1 MPFNVGENVGPYRI
15 IEQLGQGGMAT
26 VFKAYHASLDRYV
39 AIKALHPAFNQ
50 DVTFEARFQREAR
63 VVAKLEHPNIVP
75 VYDYAE
81 HEKRPYLVMKFIEGD
96 TLKAK
101 LDKGPLSSEDIA
113 RIVEAVGSALSYAHR
128 QGVLHRDI
136 KPSNVLVARDG
147 QMYLADFGLARIAQ
161 SGESTLSSDMIMGT
175 PQYISPEQA
184 MGKKDLDERTDLYSF
199 GVMLYEMVVGQV
211 PFNADTPFSVIHD
224 HIYSP
229 LPLPHKVNK
238 NVPESVE
245 RVLLKAL
252 AKERDDRY
260 ETVSQMVAAFKDAW
274 MEAGIPMQG
283 TFIKISQSMNA
294 PEKPVAKAEPI
305 NTLVEPE
312 PIKTAAQVESTLAGL
327 ESNKKR
333 SANLSAWLWIG
344 AGVIVVLCIG
354 SIVFARSNQLFGRVL
369 AASRASTNT
378 PVAFSL
384 STSLPNLVSTP
395 LSGQVI
401 PPSAVLEAQKRA
413 NENPNDLNA
422 QFDLALAFWNA
433 NMPGAMY
440 ETLSKVTQLAGPD
453 NESFYI
459 QAGEK
464 FASQDGWLPAA
475 FMYFQVVRARAQ
487 TSEGVPDH
495 IRDAFREAMYK
506 AADRPE
512 VAVIVPFD
520 KVAEVDPT
528 ISFITQARNAFYSGR
543 IKEAHELIGE
553 LKQYEDTSREGYLL
567 EGELASVEGDHETA
581 RQFLQGLVDD
591 QTSTPEW
598 IRLFADEILKRMP

>member
-1 MPFNVGENVGPYRI
+1 MPFTVGENVGPYRI

-26 VFKAYHASLDRYV
+26 VFKAYHALLDRYV

-50 DVTFEARFQREAR
+50 DVTFETRFQREAR

-81 HEKRPYLVMKFIEGD
+81 YEKRPYLVMKFIEGD

-101 LDKGPLSSEDIA
+101 LDKGPLSSEEISK
-113 RIVEAVGSALSYAHR
+113 IVDAVGSALSYAHR

-136 KPSNVLVARDG
+136 KPSNVLVANDG

-229 LPLPHKVNK
+229 LPLPHMVNK

-252 AKERDDRY
+252 AKDRDDRY
-260 ETVSQMVAAFKDAW
+260 GTVSQMVQAFKGAW
-274 MEAGIPMQG
+274 AEAGVPMQG

-294 PEKPVAKAEPI
+294 PEKTASKAEPI
-305 NTLVEPE
+305 NTFVEPE
-312 PIKTAAQVESTLAGL
+312 PAKTAAQAEATRAGQ

-333 SANLSAWLWIG
+333 TSPAWLWVG
-344 AGVIVVLCIG
+344 AGVILVLCIA
-354 SIVFARSNQLFGRVL
+354 SITFARSNRLFGRIF
-369 AASRASTNT
+369 AASRSSTNT
-378 PVAFSL
+378 PEVFSL
-384 STSLPNLVSTP
+384 STSIPNPVLTP
-395 LSGQVI
+395 LSGQGR
-401 PPSAVLEAQKRA
+401 PPAAVLEAQRRA

-433 NMPGAMY
+433 KMPGAMY
-440 ETLSKVTQLAGPD
+440 ETLLKVTQLAGPD
-453 NESFYI
+453 NESFYM

-464 FASQDGWLPAA
+464 FASQQGWLPAA
-475 FMYFQVVRARAQ
+475 FVYYQVVHIRAQ
-487 TSEGVPDH
+487 TSEGVPDN

-512 VAVIVPFD
+512 VATIVPFD

-543 IKEAHELIGE
+543 IREAHELIAE
-553 LKQYEDTSREGYLL
+553 LKQHEDTSREGYLL
-567 EGELASVEGDHETA
+567 EGEFASVEGDHETA
-581 RQFLQGLVDD
+581 RRLLQGLVDD
-591 QTSTPEW
+591 QTSSPEW
-598 IRLFADEILKRMP
+598 IRSFAVEILMRMP